1 MGLFPG
7 EPMNERETIQNRY
20 RALAPALNERQRR
33 LLAASEARPLG
44 RGGIS
49 FVSRATGLSRRA
61 IRRGLDELDSPQ
73 TLSPDRVR
81 LAGGGRKKA
90 TQNDPNL
97 LKALERL
104 VEPTERGGPQSP
116 LRWTC
121 KSLRKLAEELTR
133 QGHKANRTT
142 VGELLHAAGYS
153 LQANRKTDEGSSHEH
168 RNEQFERINA
178 RVAAQIAAGE
188 PAISVDTKKKELVGA
203 FKNPGREWHPEG
215 KPEEVSVYDFVLP
228 GVGRASPHGVYD
240 ISDNKGWVS
249 VGVDHDTAEFAV
261 ATIRRWWEAMGRPR
275 YPRATTLLITAD
287 GGGSNGS
294 RVRLWKVQL
303 QQLAN
308 ETGLTIGVCH
318 LPPGTSKW
326 NKIEHRLFSFIS
338 QNWRG
343 KPLLTHKV
351 IVDLIASTRTNK
363 GLEVRCEIDA
373 TPYPLGIKVTDREMA
388 ALAIE
393 RDAFHGEWNYT
404 IRPHPPPPIGTVIS

>member
-1 MGLFPG
+1 MGVAACG
-7 EPMNERETIQNRY
+7 AMNERETIQRRY

-33 LLAASEARPLG
+33 LLAASEAQSLG

-49 FVSRATGLSRRA
+49 LVSRATGLSRDT
-61 IRRGLDELDSPQ
+61 IRKGLAELASPQ

-81 LAGGGRKKA
+81 RPGGGRKKA
-90 TQNDPNL
+90 TQVDSNL
-97 LKALERL
+97 AQALERL
-104 VEPTERGGPQSP
+104 VSPTERGDPQSP

-121 KSLRKLAEELTR
+121 KSLRKLTEELTR
-133 QGHKANRTT
+133 QGHKTNRTT
-142 VGELLHAAGYS
+142 VGELLRAAGYS
-153 LQANRKTDEGSSHEH
+153 LQANRKTREGDSHEE
-168 RNEQFERINA
+168 RNAQFEYINA
-178 RVAAQIAAGE
+178 RVSAQIAAGE

-203 FKNPGREWHPEG
+203 FKNPGREWRPEG
-215 KPEEVSVYDFVLP
+215 QPEEVSVYDFVLP
-228 GVGRASPHGVYD
+228 GVGRANPYGVYD

-261 ATIRRWWEAMGRPR
+261 ATIRRWWEVMGRPR
-275 YPRATTLLITAD
+275 YPRATTLVITAD

-308 ETGLTIGVCH
+308 ETGLTLRVCH

-351 IVDLIASTRTNK
+351 IVDLIASTRTTK

-373 TPYPLGIKVTDREMA
+373 TLYPLGIKVSDREMA

-404 IRPHPPPPIGTVIS
+404 IRPQTPKTFEDVIP